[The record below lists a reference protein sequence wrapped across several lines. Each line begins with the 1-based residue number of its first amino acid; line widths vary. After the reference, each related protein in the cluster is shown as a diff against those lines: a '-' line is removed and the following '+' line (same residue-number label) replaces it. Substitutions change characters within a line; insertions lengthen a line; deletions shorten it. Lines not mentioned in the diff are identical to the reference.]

1 MRLFDMPDS
10 GNCYK
15 VRLILALLGRR
26 FERVVIDPDAGET
39 RTAEFLALNPY
50 GKVPVLE
57 TTPGEFLPESNA
69 ILCHLAE
76 GTPYLPAAG
85 MDRARVM
92 QWLFW
97 EQYSHEPNVAV
108 ARHWLKHLELDDAKR
123 AELAVRQEKGRTAL
137 AVMERRLAE
146 AGWLAAD
153 RFTIA
158 DIALFAYS
166 HVAPEGGI
174 ELAPF
179 PAVRA
184 WIARIEAT
192 PGFVPLSA

>member
-39 RTAEFLALNPY
+39 RTAGFLALNPY

-57 TTPGEFLPESNA
+57 AAPGEFLAESNA

-76 GTPYLPAAG
+76 DTPYLPAAG
-85 MDRARVM
+85 MDRTRVM

-108 ARHWLKHLELDDAKR
+108 ARHWLKHLDLDDAKR
-123 AELAVRQEKGRTAL
+123 AELAVRQERGRAAL
-137 AVMERRLAE
+137 AVMERRLTE
-146 AGWLAAD
+146 ADWLAAG

-166 HVAPEGGI
+166 HAAPEGGI
-174 ELAPF
+174 DLGPF

-192 PGFVPLSA
+192 PGFAPLSA

>member
-26 FERVVIDPDAGET
+26 FERVVVDPDAGET
-39 RTAEFLALNPY
+39 RTAGFLAINPY

-57 TTPGEFLPESNA
+57 TAPGEFLPESNA

-76 GTPYLPAAG
+76 GTPYLPATG

-108 ARHWLKHLELDDAKR
+108 ARHWLKHLELDDAGR
-123 AELAVRQEKGRTAL
+123 AELAVRQEKGAAAL

-146 AGWLAAD
+146 ADWLAAG

-174 ELAPF
+174 DLDPF

-184 WIARIEAT
+184 WIARIEAI

>member
-15 VRLILALLGRR
+15 VRLMLALLGRR
-26 FERVVIDPDAGET
+26 FERIVIDPDAGET

-57 TTPGEFLPESNA
+57 VSPGEFLPESNA

-108 ARHWLKHLELDDAKR
+108 ARHWLKHLELDEARR
-123 AELAVRQEKGRTAL
+123 AELAVRQEKGRAAL
-137 AVMERRLAE
+137 ETLERRVTE
-146 AGWLAAD
+146 ADWLAAG

-158 DIALFAYS
+158 DIALFAYT

-174 ELAPF
+174 GLDPF

-184 WIARIEAT
+184 WIARVEDL

>member
-15 VRLILALLGRR
+15 VRLMLALLGRR
-26 FERVVIDPDAGET
+26 FERIVIDPDAGET

-57 TTPGEFLPESNA
+57 VSPGEFLPESNA

-97 EQYSHEPNVAV
+97 EQYSHEPNIAV
-108 ARHWLKHLELDDAKR
+108 ARHWLKHLELDEARR
-123 AELAVRQEKGRTAL
+123 AELAVRQEKGRAAL
-137 AVMERRLAE
+137 EALERRLTE
-146 AGWLAAD
+146 ADWLAAG
-153 RFTIA
+153 RFTTA
-158 DIALFAYS
+158 DVALFAYT

-174 ELAPF
+174 GLNPF

-184 WIARIEAT
+184 WIARVEDV